1 MRVVSALEYTTRIYG
16 FIPADMAALLIS
28 IFPTR
33 NKVDITIPK
42 KGSESFNP
50 ISNTVSL
57 TLFLSFSHSLSLSLS
72 HTHTHMTYR
81 DRVNTRMQ
89 LDEPHLVGRHW
100 GALGRDTWTQRGN
113 MRNTYITCGQDV
125 GHL

>member
-72 HTHTHMTYR
+72 HTHTH
-81 DRVNTRMQ
+81 D
-89 LDEPHLVGRHW
+89 
-100 GALGRDTWTQRGN
+100 
-113 MRNTYITCGQDV
+113 I
-125 GHL
+125 